1 MLRLVGCWCFQV
13 IFERPPGGLGCA
25 DENVPSRL
33 SNRTLLAGNVLFI
46 GKNSWIASTFIV
58 DFPTNSLD
66 SQPSL
71 PSRGQTDDIATYVH
85 TLERGGRELA
95 DWAST
100 VESWL
105 GQFWGRD
112 VWFFQDVLE
121 PTGDTRFC
129 ESIPPASGMVE
140 QKNTQSNWIFLNGLP
155 SFPNG
160 PTFQCLTCL
169 ICLWPMTGREETIHI
184 LLTEMGPLGILAAIT
199 AFFVTWLL

>member
-1 MLRLVGCWCFQV
+1 M
-13 IFERPPGGLGCA
+13 
-25 DENVPSRL
+25 
-33 SNRTLLAGNVLFI
+33 
-46 GKNSWIASTFIV
+46 

-66 SQPSL
+66 SQQSL

-85 TLERGGRELA
+85 TLEKGGRELA

-112 VWFFQDVLE
+112 VWFFQDVSE

-129 ESIPPASGMVE
+129 ESIPPASGMVG
-140 QKNTQSNWIFLNGLP
+140 QKNTQSNWIFLKGLP

-169 ICLWPMTGREETIHI
+169 ICLWPLDRKGRNNTHLVDWDGTSRNSSSNHCFLSHLIA
-184 LLTEMGPLGILAAIT
+184 LTSPLQRISPHFKIFGNMGQKIQTMKFTRSCG
-199 AFFVTWLL
+199 W